1 MRVERGVGEDASDG
15 RGFRMALEGQ
25 PGCTK
30 PLLAVTDC
38 YVVDRGTL
46 HAPNPP
52 PRPQPNPRPEPN
64 PRPQPTAKP
73 RQARCEASG

>member
-1 MRVERGVGEDASDG
+1 MRVERGVGEDGSDS

-30 PLLAVTDC
+30 PLPAVTDC

-46 HAPNPP
+46 HGP
-52 PRPQPNPRPEPN
+52 
-64 PRPQPTAKP
+64 
-73 RQARCEASG
+73 

>member
-30 PLLAVTDC
+30 PLPAVTDC
-38 YVVDRGTL
+38 YVVDRGTR
-46 HAPNPP
+46 HAPNPLI
-52 PRPQPNPRPEPN
+52 RIFLIRYIIL
-64 PRPQPTAKP
+64 TKLKK
-73 RQARCEASG
+73 SGKKNGK